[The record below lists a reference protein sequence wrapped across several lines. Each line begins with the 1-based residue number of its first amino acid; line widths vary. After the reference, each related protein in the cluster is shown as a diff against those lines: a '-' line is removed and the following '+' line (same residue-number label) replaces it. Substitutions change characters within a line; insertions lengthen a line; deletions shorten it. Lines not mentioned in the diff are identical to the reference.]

1 MTDSPKML
9 STVIFFAVFF
19 TVYGLLNYYVF
30 LRGWQ
35 AIPLGAGWRA
45 WYLVVFLFLAL
56 SFVAGRFLERA
67 WLSHVSSLL
76 VWVGSFWLAAMAYL
90 FFAVVLFDLL
100 RLANSLLHFLPLS
113 AFDAHGSG
121 RGWYAIVAVGCTVLV
136 LLGGYLNALSPGI
149 RSMSLAIE
157 KRGGTDSTLHI
168 VVASDI
174 HLGTIIGNSRF
185 KRVVRAVNRLE
196 PDLILLPGDVVDED
210 LGPVIRGNLGESLR
224 LLKARY
230 GVLAVTGNHEYIGGA
245 REACA
250 YLEDHGVRVLRDTS
264 VRLPNGVTI
273 VGREDRSMEQ
283 FAGRRR
289 TPLSALMAEVDTLSP
304 VILMDHQPFGLEEA
318 ANAGVDLQL
327 SGHTHH
333 GQLWP
338 FNFITRAVYE
348 VSWGYVKKG
357 NTHVYVSSGVGTWG
371 PPVRTG
377 NRPEIVSIRLEFK
390 RAAR

>member
-1 MTDSPKML
+1 MTDSPRML

-35 AIPLGAGWRA
+35 AIPLAAGWRV

-67 WLSHVSSLL
+67 WLSHLSSLL

-90 FFAVVLFDLL
+90 FFAALLFDLL
-100 RLANSLLHFLPLS
+100 RLANSFLHFLPQSELS
-113 AFDAHGSG
+113 AHGSA
-121 RGWYAIVAVGCTVLV
+121 RGWYAIGAVGCTALV
-136 LLGGYLNALSPGI
+136 LLGGYLNALSPEI
-149 RSMSLAIE
+149 RSISLAID
-157 KRGGTDSTLHI
+157 KGGGTDSTLHI

-174 HLGTIIGNSRF
+174 HLGTIVGNSRF
-185 KRVVRAVNRLE
+185 RRVVRTVNRLE

-224 LLKARY
+224 LLRARY
-230 GVLAVTGNHEYIGGA
+230 GVLAVTGNHEFIGGA
-245 REACA
+245 GEACA
-250 YLEDHGVRVLRDTS
+250 YLEDHGVRVLRDTA

-273 VGREDRSMEQ
+273 AGREDRSMEQ
-283 FAGRRR
+283 FTGKRRK
-289 TPLSALMAEVDTLSP
+289 PLSVIMAEVDSLDP

-338 FNFITRAVYE
+338 FNFITQAVYE
-348 VSWGYVKKG
+348 LSWGYVKKG